1 MLTTIAV
8 MDYVQHSTLSVKPAS
23 PLSDAVNILLSKKLS
38 GLPVVD
44 DHGTVIGFVS
54 EQDCIRS
61 MLSASYFCENTQLVD
76 DVMIRAPLVVDSQ
89 ESVVQ
94 VAEKMISNK
103 LRVYPVVNQGKLIG
117 LITRADILRALQTHL
132 NTCSIPAHA

>member
-8 MDYVQHSTLSVKPAS
+8 MDYIQHSTLSVKPS
-23 PLSDAVNILLSKKLS
+23 TTLSDAVNILLSKKLS

-61 MLSASYFCENTQLVD
+61 MLSDSYFCENTKLVD
-76 DVMIRAPLVVDSQ
+76 DVMITAPLVVDSH

-103 LRVYPVVNQGKLIG
+103 LRVYPVVDQGKLIG
-117 LITRADILRALQTHL
+117 LITRADVLKALQTHL

>member
-8 MDYVQHSTLSVKPAS
+8 TDYIQLSTLSVKPDT
-23 PLSDAVNILLSKKLS
+23 PLSDAVNILLAKKLS
-38 GLPVVD
+38 GVPVVD
-44 DHGTVIGFVS
+44 DHGSVIGFVS
-54 EQDCIRS
+54 EQDCMRS
-61 MLSASYFCENTQLVD
+61 MLSASYFCENTTLVE
-76 DVMIRAPLVVDSQ
+76 DVMIKSPLIVDSQ

-103 LRVYPVVNQGKLIG
+103 LRVYPVVNQGTLIG
-117 LITRADILRALQTHL
+117 LITRADILRALQMQL

>member
-8 MDYVQHSTLSVKPAS
+8 TDYIQLSTLSVKPDT
-23 PLSDAVNILLSKKLS
+23 PLSDAVNILLAKKLS
-38 GLPVVD
+38 GVPVVD
-44 DHGTVIGFVS
+44 DHGSVIGFVS
-54 EQDCIRS
+54 EQDCMRS
-61 MLSASYFCENTQLVD
+61 MLSASYFCENTTLVE
-76 DVMIRAPLVVDSQ
+76 DVMIKSPLIVDSQ

-103 LRVYPVVNQGKLIG
+103 LRVYPVVNQGTLIG
-117 LITRADILRALQTHL
+117 LITRADILRALQMHL